1 VAGPD
6 RPIPEPPKVQPAA
19 AARGPSAAAKLS
31 AEAQSAQSNLYAR
44 LSSALNDR
52 GPVSVLS
59 RFGLGFNILYRQAL
73 GDLEDRFNSLE
84 SGSKSMVDQVN
95 TILYVIRTWN

>member
-1 VAGPD
+1 MLISWFVVAGPD

-19 AARGPSAAAKLS
+19 AGGPSTAARLA

-52 GPVSVLS
+52 G
-59 RFGLGFNILYRQAL
+59 
-73 GDLEDRFNSLE
+73 
-84 SGSKSMVDQVN
+84 
-95 TILYVIRTWN
+95 